1 MILAVAHTKGGVGKS
16 TLAWNIAIA
25 LLLLLHKKVKIIDLD
40 FQKTLYLTNQLR
52 QMNER
57 ESLDVVHVQ
66 SREEIAELINNH
78 NEDDYLI
85 IDIGGFDSD
94 INRIALLGSD
104 FIITPLSDSVT
115 EVFGLKTFETIL
127 AEIGVENVHVLLNNI
142 SPSTKNLDHIID
154 GINEY
159 KGMKVMNTIIRQR
172 ADFKR
177 TIGMGMGVVELEQE
191 SKAKDEINELVQEI
205 LTSFACETT
214 KGN

>member
-16 TLAWNIAIA
+16 TLANNIAIA

-85 IDIGGFDSD
+85 IDVGGFDSD

-177 TIGMGMGVVELEQE
+177 TMGMGMGVVELEQE

>member
-16 TLAWNIAIA
+16 TLANNIAIA
-25 LLLLLHKKVKIIDLD
+25 LLLLNKKVKIIDLD

-52 QMNER
+52 QMNEKG
-57 ESLDVVHVQ
+57 SLDVVHVQ
-66 SREEIAELINNH
+66 SREEIAELINSH
-78 NEDDYLI
+78 NEDDYLV
-85 IDIGGFDSD
+85 IDVGGFDSD

-177 TIGMGMGVVELEQE
+177 TMGMGMGVVELEQD
-191 SKAKDEINELVQEI
+191 SKAKDEINELVKEI
-205 LTSFACETT
+205 LSSFALETE
-214 KGN
+214 KE